1 MGTDAPVLTC
11 PSDDPI
17 GCLLMKLRLRD
28 DVSPHEEN
36 VLRGAISSIEEY
48 SPGKTI
54 ICHGTP
60 LSRSTLLIDGLIGR
74 YKDLSGG
81 ERQITEIHIAGD
93 FVDLHGLLLRKLE
106 HDIGALTRV
115 KVAYFQH
122 DDLRRITET
131 EPHLTRLLWLS
142 TLIDA
147 SIQRDKILS
156 VGRRTAVARIAH
168 LLCELNVRLRGV
180 GLAEDLRF
188 PLPLTQTDI
197 ADAVGLTSVHVNR
210 MLRQLRDEK
219 LVTFRSGEVLIHD
232 LERLETLAEFE
243 PDYLFLERRPR

>member
-1 MGTDAPVLTC
+1 MATDAAVLTC
-11 PSDDPI
+11 PSDDPV

-28 DVSPHEEN
+28 DVSLHEED
-36 VLRGAISSIEEY
+36 VLRGALGSIEEF

-54 ICHGTP
+54 IRQGTL

-81 ERQITEIHIAGD
+81 ERQITEIHVAGD
-93 FVDLHGLLLRKLE
+93 FVDLHGFLLRKLE
-106 HDIGALTRV
+106 HNVGALTRV

-147 SIQRDKILS
+147 SIQRDRILS
-156 VGRRTAVARIAH
+156 VGRRSALARIAH
-168 LLCELNVRLRGV
+168 LLCELHVRLGGV
-180 GLAEDLRF
+180 GLAENLRF

-197 ADAVGLTSVHVNR
+197 AEANGLTSVHVNR
-210 MLRQLRDEK
+210 MLRQLRDQG
-219 LVTFRSGEVLIHD
+219 LVTFRGGEVVIHH
-232 LERLETLAEFE
+232 LERLEALAEFD
-243 PDYLFLERRPR
+243 PDYLFVDHRPR